1 MKPIINL
8 KFAPGE
14 LAAMGV
20 DEAVRAVL
28 LRASRMGCSDA
39 FLLTDNNAVT
49 VAARRHGRLEHLST
63 VPSDFG
69 RHMISLIKAE
79 ANMNIAEQ
87 RRPQDGRWIIRVE
100 DRELDMRI
108 NCITTL
114 HGTDMSL
121 RMWDRTAGVWKL
133 EDLGMPKAELSRVS
147 GMLNQPSGL
156 ILVTGPTGTGKTT
169 TLYACLQ
176 FLNSGSRKINTL
188 EDPVEID
195 LPGVR
200 QSPVA
205 EKYDHGYANL
215 LRNVLRQAPD
225 VIMVGEIR
233 DKQTADTAILAA
245 NTGQLVL
252 TTLHAPTTS
261 AAPQSM
267 IALQVNPYHLS
278 TSLIGLLTQRLV
290 RTLCPHCRI
299 RYDLSD
305 SPETFKEIAHLLHSD
320 EGTAIYGP
328 AGCEQC
334 FNTGYG
340 GRTGL
345 FEVMTMNQEIR
356 QLIANSRPRVE
367 IEAAAV
373 RAGMVPLRHAALLKV
388 AQGATTTE
396 DVLRDVSADLMG
408 LED

>member
-1 MKPIINL
+1 MKTSAGL
-8 KFAPGE
+8 GFRPGE
-14 LAAMGV
+14 LVEMGV
-20 DEAVRAVL
+20 DAAVRAVI

-39 FLLTDNNAVT
+39 FLLTDHNEV
-49 VAARRHGRLEHLST
+49 VISARRHGRLENLAR

-79 ANMNIAEQ
+79 SGMDIAEQ
-87 RRPQDGRWIIRVE
+87 RRPQDGRWIVKIE
-100 DRELDMRI
+100 EREVDMRI
-108 NCITTL
+108 NCISTL

-121 RMWDRTAGVWKL
+121 RMWDRTSGVWKL
-133 EDLGMPKAELSRVS
+133 DELGMPKAEMSRIM
-147 GMLNQPSGL
+147 GMLRQPSGL

-176 FLNSGSRKINTL
+176 HLNSGSRKINTL

-200 QSPVA
+200 QSPVS
-205 EKYDHGYANL
+205 ERYDQGFANL

-233 DKQTADTAILAA
+233 DKETAETAIMAA

-252 TTLHAPTTS
+252 TTLHAPVTS

-267 IALQVNPYHLS
+267 IALQANPYHLS
-278 TSLIGLLTQRLV
+278 TSLVGIVTQRLV
-290 RTLCPHCRI
+290 RTLCPHCRV
-299 RYDLSD
+299 RYDLGD
-305 SPETFKEIAHLLHSD
+305 SPDTFKEVAHLLKGD
-320 EGTAIYGP
+320 EGKAIFGP
-328 AGCEQC
+328 AGCDQC
-334 FNTGYG
+334 FGTGYS

-345 FEVMTMNQEIR
+345 FEVMGMNQEVR
-356 QLIANSRPRVE
+356 QLISNARPRVE
-367 IEAAAV
+367 IEAAAI
-373 RAGMVPLRHAALLKV
+373 RAGMVPLRQSAMLKV

-396 DVLRDVSADLMG
+396 DILRDVSSDLLG